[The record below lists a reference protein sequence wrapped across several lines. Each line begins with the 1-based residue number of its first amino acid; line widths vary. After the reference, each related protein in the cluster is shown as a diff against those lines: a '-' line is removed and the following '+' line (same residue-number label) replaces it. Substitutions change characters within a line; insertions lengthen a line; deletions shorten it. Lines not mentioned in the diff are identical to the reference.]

1 MSVQFC
7 IASSGDLHGVLHFR
21 VDASEEFNVNETID
35 YINEFPTLQPRVVVV
50 HDNGA
55 TDVQIMHFLE
65 RVAKKQPINPFAG
78 RHLVKVLN
86 GFELFVLVT
95 NHDKPRNIWQ
105 RFHRVVLITTPN
117 RYTGVPVD
125 ELHLIVNPNT
135 DSHPVIPHQLKNT
148 IHIYAI
154 PRKASELEDLVEWVR
169 ACDYPIGIVKSLL

>member
-7 IASSGDLHGVLHFR
+7 VASSGDLHGVLHFR

-50 HDNGA
+50 HDSGA
-55 TDVQIMHFLE
+55 TDVQIVSFLE
-65 RVAKKQPINPFAG
+65 RVAKKQPIN
-78 RHLVKVLN
+78 
-86 GFELFVLVT
+86 LFVLVT

-125 ELHLIVNPNT
+125 ELHLIVDPNT
-135 DSHPVIPHQLKNT
+135 DYHPVIPHQLKNT
-148 IHIYAI
+148 MHIYAI
-154 PRKASELEDLVEWVR
+154 PRKASELEELVEWVR